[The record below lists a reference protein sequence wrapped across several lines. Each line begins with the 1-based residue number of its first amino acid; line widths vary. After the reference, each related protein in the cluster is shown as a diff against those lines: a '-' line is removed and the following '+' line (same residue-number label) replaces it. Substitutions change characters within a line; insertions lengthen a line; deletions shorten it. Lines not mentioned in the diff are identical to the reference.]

1 MSWFVLTGI
10 YQVMM
15 IKIELSRRLGFYLL
29 QIYLPSGLMVA
40 MSWLSFWISSSA
52 SVERMALGVTLLLTL
67 TTMFYGARS
76 ALPQVSYL
84 TALDL
89 WMTTCLVFVVT
100 AVLEFTVVNVQFHQS
115 ENGESA
121 DVSSNES
128 PAVSC
133 TIVKGSCQV
142 KTI

>member
-1 MSWFVLTGI
+1 MLTGI
-10 YQVMM
+10 YQVMG

-40 MSWLSFWISSSA
+40 MSWLSFWISYSA

-115 ENGESA
+115 ENGESV

-128 PAVSC
+128 PAVSY
-133 TIVKGSCQV
+133 TTVNPQSAKI
-142 KTI
+142 